1 MGENKEEDM
10 NPYIEAAKVAVSII
24 MENRAKNKQTKEI
37 TNEIIKAI
45 KDLGKKLEDFILQNS
60 LENFKEHIKWYEKEY
75 SIPID
80 VYMESEKKE
89 QDMKYAISRLDSL
102 LTDIRKERVEY
113 AKFFN
118 TDIEYYCKKYIR

>member
-80 VYMESEKKE
+80 VYMESEKKN
-89 QDMKYAISRLDSL
+89 KI
-102 LTDIRKERVEY
+102 
-113 AKFFN
+113 
-118 TDIEYYCKKYIR
+118 